1 MSEDWAAVALAINER
16 MAELGLNQL
25 ELVKRSLVS
34 NTMVR
39 EIRRNIAQRRRSSRT
54 MESLSV
60 ALEWHPQH
68 LIAVLNGRPIPAI
81 GEPAVRSDD
90 DVHSRLLAIE
100 YRLDQVLT
108 QLADIKDIGR
118 EVTEMNRR
126 VEQVLRPRIEDSD

>member
-1 MSEDWAAVALAINER
+1 MSEDWAAVALAIDER
-16 MAELGLNQL
+16 MAELGLTQL

-68 LIAVLNGRPIPAI
+68 LIAILNGRPIPAV
-81 GEPAVRSDD
+81 GEPVARSDD

-100 YRLDQVLT
+100 YRLDQLLDRLT
-108 QLADIKDIGR
+108 EITDIRR
-118 EVTEMNRR
+118 EVTDIGRR
-126 VEQVLRPRIEDSD
+126 VEQALLSKTED